1 MDDEEFN
8 DFETAE
14 PVQQPQPAPTQP
26 DPLSLS
32 NQSVELRL
40 SS

>member
-14 PVQQPQPAPTQP
+14 PTSELQPTQTEP
-26 DPLSLS
+26 DILTLS
-32 NQSVELRL
+32 NQSVEVKV